1 MKKLNIITALTIVL
15 ILLMACNKNKDKKI
29 DTRCT
34 FNYSGWYLCSNNVQ
48 TRTYTS
54 YPSGCTGTPPLDSIQ
69 RSCFPPC
76 FFVYSSWSLCSNNV
90 QTRTYTSYPSGCAG
104 TPPADSIQRPCVI
117 LSSVQIGG
125 QTWTLK
131 NLDVATYRNGDPIP
145 EVQDASTWASLSTG
159 AWRYNENN
167 TANGTTYG
175 KLYNWF
181 AVNDPRG
188 LAPNG
193 FHIPTD
199 AEWTTLTTYLGG
211 ELIAG
216 GKLKEAGT
224 SHWLSPNTGAT
235 NSSGFTGLPGGA
247 CFNDGSFYGLGSS
260 SRWWSSSESSGLA
273 SDAWRR
279 SLGNSD
285 GSVGRAAF
293 PKLYGFS
300 VRCVKD

>member
-1 MKKLNIITALTIVL
+1 MKKLNIITALTVVI

-90 QTRTYTSYPSGCAG
+90 QTRTYTSYPSGCLG
-104 TPPADSIQRPCVI
+104 TPPADSLQRACI
-117 LSSVQIGG
+117 MLITIGG
-125 QTWTLK
+125 QTWAPK
-131 NLDVATYRNGDPIP
+131 NLDVVTYRNGDPIP
-145 EVQDASTWASLSTG
+145 EVQAASTWSNLTTG
-159 AWRYNENN
+159 AWCYYENN

-175 KLYNWF
+175 KLYNWY

-193 FHIPTD
+193 YHIPTD
-199 AEWTTLTTYLGG
+199 AEWTTLTSYLGG
-211 ELIAG
+211 TVTAG
-216 GKLKEAGT
+216 GKMKEAGT
-224 SHWLSPNTGAT
+224 SHWLSPNTNAT
-235 NSSGFTGLPGGA
+235 NSSGFTGLPGGCRGTTGGFGDIGA
-247 CFNDGSFYGLGSS
+247 SGY
-260 SRWWSSSESSGLA
+260 WWSSSVYNTSLA
-273 SDAWRR
+273 WYRN
-279 SLGNSD
+279 LYYYD
-285 GSVGRAAF
+285 GYVYSYSFYRQI
-293 PKLYGFS
+293 GFS
-300 VRCVKD
+300 VRCLRD

>member
-1 MKKLNIITALTIVL
+1 MKKLNIITALTVVI

-90 QTRTYTSYPSGCAG
+90 QTRTYTSYPSGCLG
-104 TPPADSIQRPCVI
+104 TPPADSLQRACI
-117 LSSVQIGG
+117 MLITIGG
-125 QTWTLK
+125 QAWAPK
-131 NLDVATYRNGDPIP
+131 NLDVVTYRNGDPIP
-145 EVQDASTWASLSTG
+145 EVQAASTWSNLTTG
-159 AWRYNENN
+159 AWCYYENN

-175 KLYNWF
+175 KLYNWY

-193 FHIPTD
+193 YHIPTD
-199 AEWTTLTTYLGG
+199 AEWTTLTSYLGG
-211 ELIAG
+211 TVTAG
-216 GKLKEAGT
+216 GKMKEAGT
-224 SHWLSPNTGAT
+224 SHWLSPNTNAT
-235 NSSGFTGLPGGA
+235 NSSGFTGLPGG
-247 CFNDGSFYGLGSS
+247 FRFTDGGFYNIGFSGY
-260 SRWWSSSESSGLA
+260 WWSSSEATTNS
-273 SDAWRR
+273 AWDRN
-279 SLGNSD
+279 LFYYEGNVNSYGND
-285 GSVGRAAF
+285 ERV
-293 PKLYGFS
+293 GFS
-300 VRCVKD
+300 VRCLRD